1 MLKKLQTISSTFLIF
16 LISVSIS
23 KADLLK
29 PNSGIKPDRVIEIQL
44 SGLQN
49 NDLIYKDSGIEQTWN
64 FAHPNNKKVTGPLDK
79 FKRMI
84 KGDSYQ
90 MMINHLSHTITK
102 LGSGENWAQFEVI
115 LLDKDKIYH
124 KFNWQVEKYET
135 EGPLK
140 DCWLTTM
147 VSSPIPLGSSI

>member
-1 MLKKLQTISSTFLIF
+1 MSKKLQIIFSTFLIF
-16 LISVSIS
+16 LTSVSIS

-29 PNSGIKPDRVIEIQL
+29 PNSDIKPDRVIEIQL

-49 NDLIYKDSGIEQTWN
+49 NDLIYKDGGIEQTWN

-90 MMINHLSHTITK
+90 TVSYTHLTLPT
-102 LGSGENWAQFEVI
+102 I
-115 LLDKDKIYH
+115 LL
-124 KFNWQVEKYET
+124 V
-135 EGPLK
+135 
-140 DCWLTTM
+140 
-147 VSSPIPLGSSI
+147 